1 MTFDEWTKTSVLW
14 NGLDWYLNKINNR
27 SKSIRTNKSNQ
38 KDVPKMVMFD
48 VLSKS
53 DLDKI
58 NSMFSRELVLNSS

>member
-1 MTFDEWTKTSVLW
+1 MTFNEWIRTSVLW

-58 NSMFSRELVLNSS
+58 NNTFSRELVLNSS

>member
-38 KDVPKMVMFD
+38 KDVPKMVMLD

>member
-1 MTFDEWTKTSVLW
+1 MTFNEWIRTSVLW
-14 NGLDWYLNKINNR
+14 NGVDWYLNKLNNQP
-27 SKSIRTNKSNQ
+27 KSIRTNKSNQ

-58 NSMFSRELVLNSS
+58 NNMFNRELVLSSP

>member
-14 NGLDWYLNKINNR
+14 NGLDWYLNKINNQ

-58 NSMFSRELVLNSS
+58 NNMFNRELVLNSS